1 VVTGSRASAVKY
13 QRAFQKHIEREKL
26 PLQTLVAFSGS
37 LPDPDVT
44 AIGNA
49 AVPEVTEAS
58 MNPELRGRDLAGVFG
73 QEDQNILIVA
83 NKYQTGFDQPLLTAM
98 YVDKQLSGIAA
109 VQTLSRLNRRA
120 DGKKNT
126 YVLDFVNDP
135 AQILAAF
142 QDYYEDA
149 RIETD
154 SDPDLVAKQMT
165 KLDAA

>member
-1 VVTGSRASAVKY
+1 MKY
-13 QRAFQKHIEREKL
+13 QRAFQQHIEREKL
-26 PLQTLVAFSGS
+26 PRKTLVAFSGS
-37 LPDPDVT
+37 LPDPDAA

-98 YVDKQLSGIAA
+98 YMDKQLSGIAA

-135 AQILAAF
+135 PRPWRRSRTTTRTRVSKPI
-142 QDYYEDA
+142 
-149 RIETD
+149 RTRT
-154 SDPDLVAKQMT
+154 SWSNR
-165 KLDAA
+165 